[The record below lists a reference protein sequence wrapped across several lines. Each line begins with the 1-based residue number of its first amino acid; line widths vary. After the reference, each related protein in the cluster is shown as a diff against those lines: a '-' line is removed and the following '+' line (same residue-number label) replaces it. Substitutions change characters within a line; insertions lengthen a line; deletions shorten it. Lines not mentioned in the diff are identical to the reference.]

1 MASLD
6 AANSIT
12 KTMKESL
19 YGSSSIPNQDIIVP
33 GNDGVTTDVTTSGD
47 AYTITV
53 KNTNSSVTKASGS
66 KDITIM
72 PWAEYFG
79 KTLSYPSISIETQNG
94 ETLSGDW
101 SSGGTITSENG
112 NTVVT
117 PPEWSSKT
125 LEPGSSLTFTLK
137 SGKGTASQANIK
149 KITL

>member
-1 MASLD
+1 MAKANYFYSESSGMFFTCDTEESVAEKGKYVKQKHLGGLISWMASLD

-101 SSGGTITSENG
+101 S
-112 NTVVT
+112 
-117 PPEWSSKT
+117 
-125 LEPGSSLTFTLK
+125 
-137 SGKGTASQANIK
+137 
-149 KITL
+149 

>member
-1 MASLD
+1 MFFTCDTEESVAEKGKYVKQKHLGGLISWMASLD
-6 AANSIT
+6 AVNSIT

-79 KTLSYPSISIETQNG
+79 KTLSYPSIS
-94 ETLSGDW
+94 
-101 SSGGTITSENG
+101 
-112 NTVVT
+112 
-117 PPEWSSKT
+117 
-125 LEPGSSLTFTLK
+125 
-137 SGKGTASQANIK
+137 
-149 KITL
+149 